1 MAKMQQKGI
10 VLELLKKSGEWTLIP
25 EGETRIENNQI
36 AVLLPEGTWYPV
48 EYNYEEETA
57 GKAPVRWSTE
67 REDGFEY
74 FEENQNSM
82 MMFTFA
88 CQNGRDRT
96 SDLSKS
102 VSAYLRGKLLENDGS
117 FDLIDALHDMPDN
130 VGHTLGSEN
139 IPEMVQTAADWTDEK
154 KQVLAAVHLQEKK
167 AMENGF
173 YPLST

>member
-1 MAKMQQKGI
+1 
-10 VLELLKKSGEWTLIP
+10 
-25 EGETRIENNQI
+25 
-36 AVLLPEGTWYPV
+36 
-48 EYNYEEETA
+48 
-57 GKAPVRWSTE
+57 
-67 REDGFEY
+67 
-74 FEENQNSM
+74 

-154 KQVLAAVHLQEKK
+154 K
-167 AMENGF
+167 
-173 YPLST
+173 